1 MTQAGERTLMEWPAD
16 QTLIIRVPHQL
27 IAAFGRMMPVHL
39 TTRGVTL
46 TVGDLRTKAA
56 SALGVSVSELAL
68 NIGSAFLSADD
79 TTIESL
85 KSELD
90 RGVKIDARLTGDG
103 AAARS
108 PRDSTRR
115 SKSKTRAAAGGL
127 ELPTLG
133 HSPTAS
139 SVNTTQSAPPNIEQ
153 SARYLLPRV
162 LPRVKPAPSMHD
174 SDTSRGFKIAHT
186 LRAEGPASGSC
197 VNFMGVHPPTHES
210 LSPRGSPPKSRADEA
225 SSNHTG
231 RVAEGRGGSR
241 VTRSL
246 PRLAEQEVNKE
257 VSAHRQLLALSSSPP
272 LFFSS
277 SPLAF
282 PRLFPTTS
290 RFPQRVAPPS
300 SPGCPR
306 PIWKG
311 ARQPHED
318 LSSLSIP

>member
-1 MTQAGERTLMEWPAD
+1 MEQDCFAHVLPQHCQRRKIYCTLPAEDGCHYGIMTQAGERTLMEWPAD

-27 IAAFGRMMPVHL
+27 KAAFGRMMPVHL

-153 SARYLLPRV
+153 SAR
-162 LPRVKPAPSMHD
+162 AP
-174 SDTSRGFKIAHT
+174 IAIAAT
-186 LRAEGPASGSC
+186 
-197 VNFMGVHPPTHES
+197 
-210 LSPRGSPPKSRADEA
+210 
-225 SSNHTG
+225 
-231 RVAEGRGGSR
+231 
-241 VTRSL
+241 
-246 PRLAEQEVNKE
+246 
-257 VSAHRQLLALSSSPP
+257 
-272 LFFSS
+272 
-277 SPLAF
+277 
-282 PRLFPTTS
+282 
-290 RFPQRVAPPS
+290 
-300 SPGCPR
+300 
-306 PIWKG
+306 
-311 ARQPHED
+311 
-318 LSSLSIP
+318 